1 MIRRGL
7 VDLRPLR
14 AETAFRRLWAG
25 SSASSFGAQFLTLA
39 VLFQVWEQTG
49 SPLWTGA
56 VGLVSGISM
65 IVGGL
70 AGGALADSR
79 DRRIVICTTTLGQVL
94 TAAGITAQAA
104 TGVESVGLVLALVGL
119 NSLCGGL
126 GAASGRSLPARL
138 LQRDL
143 LPAGIALTHLS
154 FQGAMLLG
162 PALGGV
168 LIGAAGLTACYAAV
182 VATKLLALY
191 AAWRLPPV
199 PPAGSGTHRGLA
211 MTWQGLRYVVRP
223 GAVRGAFGTD
233 LFASLL
239 AFPIALFPMIND
251 LRLGG
256 SPETLGLMSSA
267 LAAGGIVA
275 SLCSGA
281 VTNSG
286 RLGLVQSGAATVWCL
301 ALAGFGLATEI
312 WLLLAVLVVA
322 GAADT
327 VSVIARGSLVQI
339 AVPDSYRGRVSA
351 VDHVI
356 GAAGPNLGNA
366 RAGVVAAVVGA
377 PAALVGGSALGLLG
391 ITWIA
396 LRNRKLRTFNAR
408 DAADPDNE
416 QSQGEP

>member
-1 MIRRGL
+1 MIRRGFI
-7 VDLRPLR
+7 DLRPLR
-14 AETAFRRLWAG
+14 AEAAFRRLWAG

-49 SPLWTGA
+49 NPLWTGF
-56 VGLVSGISM
+56 VGLVSGVGM

-70 AGGALADSR
+70 AGGTLADSY
-79 DRRIVICTTTLGQVL
+79 DRRRVIWVTTLGQVL
-94 TAAGITAQAA
+94 TAAGIAAQAA
-104 TGVESVGLVLALVGL
+104 IGLESVGLLLVLVGL

-126 GAASGRSLPARL
+126 GAASRRSLPAGL
-138 LQRDL
+138 LQRDV

-154 FQGAMLLG
+154 FQGALLLG

-168 LIGAAGLTACYAAV
+168 IIGAAGLTACYAVV

-199 PPAGSGTHRGLA
+199 RLATNRTRGGLA

-256 SPETLGLMSSA
+256 DPETLGLMSSM
-267 LAAGGIVA
+267 LAAGGILA
-275 SLCSGA
+275 SLCSGV
-281 VTNSG
+281 VTHVG
-286 RLGLVQSGAATVWCL
+286 RLGLVQSCAAVVWCL
-301 ALAGFGLATEI
+301 ALAGFGLATDP
-312 WLLLAVLVVA
+312 WLLLATLAIA

-327 VSVIARGSLVQI
+327 VSVIARGALVQI
-339 AVPDSYRGRVSA
+339 VIPDSYRGRVSA

-366 RAGVVAAVVGA
+366 RAGVVASILGA
-377 PAALVGGSALGLLG
+377 PAALVGGSSLGLLG

-396 LRNRKLRTFNAR
+396 LRNRGLRTFNAR
-408 DAADPDNE
+408 KAVDPE
-416 QSQGEP
+416 

>member
-1 MIRRGL
+1 MIRRGF

-14 AETAFRRLWAG
+14 AEAAFRRLWAG

-49 SPLWTGA
+49 NPLWTGF
-56 VGLVSGISM
+56 VGLVSGVGM
-65 IVGGL
+65 IIGGL
-70 AGGALADSR
+70 AGGTLADSY
-79 DRRIVICTTTLGQVL
+79 DRRSVIWVTTLGQVL

-104 TGVESVGLVLALVGL
+104 IGIESVGLLLVLVGL

-126 GAASGRSLPARL
+126 GAASRRSLPARL

-168 LIGAAGLTACYAAV
+168 IIGAAGLTACYAVV

-199 PPAGSGTHRGLA
+199 RLATNRTRGGLA

-256 SPETLGLMSSA
+256 DPETLGLMSSM
-267 LAAGGIVA
+267 LAAGGILA
-275 SLCSGA
+275 SLCSGV
-281 VTNSG
+281 VTHFG
-286 RLGLVQSGAATVWCL
+286 RLGLVQSCAAAVWCL
-301 ALAGFGLATEI
+301 ALAGFGLATEP
-312 WLLLAVLVVA
+312 WLLLAALAIA
-322 GAADT
+322 GGADT
-327 VSVIARGSLVQI
+327 VSVIARGALVQI
-339 AVPDSYRGRVSA
+339 VIPDSYRGRVSA

-366 RAGVVAAVVGA
+366 RAGVVASVLGA

-391 ITWIA
+391 ISWIA
-396 LRNRKLRTFNAR
+396 LRNRGLRTFNAQK
-408 DAADPDNE
+408 AVDPE
-416 QSQGEP
+416 